1 MLRRQGPCLAA
12 LAAAIVTPAATP
24 AFAGNGLYVGATAGS
39 SLFHQDVSELDG
51 AVVGAF
57 NQRQFVVTSSTSTL
71 DKSSVTYSGIIGYQ
85 IIREFAVE
93 ASYTDLGKL
102 RYHSNNTVLTG
113 FLPLNARA
121 DLDATAKGPTLAVL
135 GALPLGSQFEIFARA
150 GILFS
155 KVDLHASTFVSG
167 EGQMASGSAT
177 QSANSVDPLLGAG
190 LAWNVT
196 KQFKIR
202 AEYTRYS
209 NVGDKDKTGQTNI
222 DTFGGGVTF
231 SFQ

>member
-1 MLRRQGPCLAA
+1 MLRRQGTRLAA
-12 LAAAIVTPAATP
+12 LAVAMVTSAATP
-24 AFAGNGLYVGATAGS
+24 AFADNGLYVGATAGT
-39 SLFHQDVSELDG
+39 SLFHQDVSELDA

-57 NQRQFVVTSSTSTL
+57 NQRQFVVISSTSTL

-85 IIREFAVE
+85 IIPQLAVE

-121 DLDATAKGPTLAVL
+121 DLDAKAKGPTLAVL
-135 GALPLGSQFEIFARA
+135 GSLPLGSQFEIFARA

-155 KVDLHASTFVSG
+155 KVTLDANTFVSG
-167 EGQMASGSAT
+167 EGQLASDSET
-177 QSANSVDPLLGAG
+177 QSANSVDPLFGAG
-190 LAWNVT
+190 LAWHVT
-196 KQFKIR
+196 NQFKIR

-209 NVGDKDKTGQTNI
+209 NVGDKDKTGEVNI
-222 DTFGGGVTF
+222 DTFGAGVTF
-231 SFQ
+231 SF